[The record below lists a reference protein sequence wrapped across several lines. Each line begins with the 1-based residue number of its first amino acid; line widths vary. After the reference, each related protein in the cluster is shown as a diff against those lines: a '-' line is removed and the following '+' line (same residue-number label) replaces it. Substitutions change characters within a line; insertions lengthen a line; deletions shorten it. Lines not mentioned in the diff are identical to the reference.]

1 VQHQVR
7 QQQLIMLLWQ
17 AVQAVAG
24 LVVAAVQAVI
34 EQTQH
39 LQLVQVVH

>member
-1 VQHQVR
+1 MFV
-7 QQQLIMLLWQ
+7 WQ